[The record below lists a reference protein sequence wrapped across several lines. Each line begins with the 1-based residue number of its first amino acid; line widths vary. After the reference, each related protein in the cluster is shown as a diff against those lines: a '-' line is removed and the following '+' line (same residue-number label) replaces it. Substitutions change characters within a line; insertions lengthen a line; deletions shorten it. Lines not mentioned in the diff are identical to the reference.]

1 MLWLVL
7 DYSADI
13 LYGVDVLVRART
25 GEWAWAPGPRSHNMQ
40 QSGGRG
46 GGPGA
51 WGQVQGDPEQSPL
64 GFLFVDSQK
73 SQGMLPVAFRVGVI
87 YRELK
92 SEIGSRRV

>member
-1 MLWLVL
+1 MAWMCWSEPGQVSGPGPWVL
-7 DYSADI
+7 DPTTFSSR
-13 LYGVDVLVRART
+13 GW
-25 GEWAWAPGPRSHNMQ
+25 E
-40 QSGGRG
+40 G

-92 SEIGSRRV
+92 SEIGPRRV